1 MYMFVFGYIAGASYS
16 YKEIYNLDSK
26 TFGLVFG
33 ATGSA
38 LLFGALLSTKLLEVL
53 NMKQLS
59 ISGSAIIIFGS
70 IISFISS
77 NIDMIGLDGIVIG
90 FFISFFGLGLAEASL
105 FSIAMSSQK
114 TSYGSTAA
122 LLGSLQLLLPATST
136 LVAEY
141 LVEVSIFYWLGFLF
155 ILSIL
160 SFVFT
165 MIVFKNSKILSV

>member
-38 LLFGALLSTKLLEVL
+38 LLFGALLSTKLLEVF

-114 TSYGSTAA
+114 TSFGFNCCTTRFFTTFTSSNFNFSSWIFSRNFYF
-122 LLGSLQLLLPATST
+122 LL
-136 LVAEY
+136 VRIFIY
-141 LVEVSIFYWLGFLF
+141 FKYFIFY
-155 ILSIL
+155 IYND
-160 SFVFT
+160 SF
-165 MIVFKNSKILSV
+165 